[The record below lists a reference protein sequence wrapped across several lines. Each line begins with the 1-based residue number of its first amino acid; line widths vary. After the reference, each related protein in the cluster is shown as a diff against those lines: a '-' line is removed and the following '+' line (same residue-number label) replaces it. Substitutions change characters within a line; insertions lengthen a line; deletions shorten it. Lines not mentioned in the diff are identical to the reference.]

1 MTLPRFNFNDF
12 PIETDQA
19 QIEVI
24 FPVGRHVLELVVED
38 SAGLQS
44 APSTVVITVE
54 QAPPVI
60 DQIQPNSRQQGETV
74 QAQISGENLLGISEV
89 SFAGSGVSATILPG
103 CSNTSVFIEMI
114 ILPQATTGSHNF
126 TITTPG
132 GTATS
137 PAGVE
142 FMVTPAVAPVI
153 TIRPASGPVG
163 TTVNIEGAGFAPSS
177 QVSITFDRQR
187 ALSPRMIEVL
197 GPVWYSC
204 LKPPWETTFLPPPTS
219 TETPPQPPSGWS
231 RFLRSSLASFRT
243 APFGEKLLMPSLPE
257 VACPGPA
264 QSPFP
269 ALE

>member
-1 MTLPRFNFNDF
+1 M
-12 PIETDQA
+12 
-19 QIEVI
+19 
-24 FPVGRHVLELVVED
+24 FPVGRRVLELVVED

-60 DQIQPNSRQQGETV
+60 NQIQPNSGQQGETV
-74 QAQISGENLLGISEV
+74 QAQVSGENLLGISQV

-103 CSNTSVFIEMI
+103 GSNTSVSIEMI
-114 ILPQATTGSHNF
+114 ISPQATTGSHNF

-163 TTVNIEGAGFAPSS
+163 TTVNIEGAGFAASS
-177 QVSITFDRQR
+177 QVSITFDSR
-187 ALSPRMIEVL
+187 AAGAVTSDDRGAWASLVL
-197 GPVWYSC
+197 VSEATLGDH
-204 LKPPWETTFLPPPTS
+204 LF
-219 TETPPQPPSGWS
+219 
-231 RFLRSSLASFRT
+231 T
-243 APFGEKLLMPSLPE
+243 ATD
-257 VACPGPA
+257 AN
-264 QSPFP
+264 
-269 ALE
+269 